1 MANQLDELTGPVL
14 EQGRDVNVIAKQI
27 PIKVGVGSTIFEI
40 MLWICGIIPGVIF
53 LILKIKAQ
61 NYFRQLEQKIQ
72 HDASQIDNY
81 LEQRVVILSNAA
93 KLLDKAIDLD
103 KDTLTQIAAYRGGAN
118 PDNDALRNEIA
129 TKVDNVAAKIN
140 VAFENYPDLKAHNE
154 IADCL
159 QQNSYLQREI
169 TAARELYNDSVN
181 AWNRDVNAWPVKMI
195 VAARAG
201 YTTRIPFSATKE
213 IKEKA
218 REVFF

>member
-140 VAFENYPDLKAHNE
+140 VTFENYPDLKAHNE

-201 YTTRIPFSATKE
+201 YTTRIPFSTTKE

>member
-103 KDTLTQIAAYRGGAN
+103 KDILTQIAAYRGGAN

-201 YTTRIPFSATKE
+201 YTTRIPFSTTKE